1 MKVDKVMYY
10 ALLFFASI
18 LKFITA
24 FGIPFCIVSLGY
36 LAGLWQFSWGG
47 VLVVY
52 IFYAQLKE
60 TKMSM
65 DLLGLIIDDEE
76 DE

>member
-1 MKVDKVMYY
+1 MKIDKIMYY
-10 ALLFFASI
+10 ALLIFTSI
-18 LKFITA
+18 LKFIIA
-24 FGIPFCIVSLGY
+24 FGIPFCIVAIGY

-47 VLVVY
+47 VLVAY

-65 DLLGLIIDDEE
+65 DLLGLTTEDKE

>member
-1 MKVDKVMYY
+1 MKINKITYLM
-10 ALLFFASI
+10 LLIFASI

-36 LAGLWQFSWGG
+36 LAGFWEFSWGG
-47 VLVVY
+47 VLIVY

-65 DLLGLIIDDEE
+65 DLLGLTTDEE
-76 DE
+76 EDK

>member
-1 MKVDKVMYY
+1 MKVDKVMYF
-10 ALLFFASI
+10 ALLICASV

-24 FGIPFCIVSLGY
+24 FGIPFCIVAIGY
-36 LAGLWQFSWGG
+36 LAGLWQFSWGS

-65 DLLGLIIDDEE
+65 DLLGLTIEDKE

>member
-65 DLLGLIIDDEE
+65 DLLGLTIDDEE

>member
-1 MKVDKVMYY
+1 MKVDKVIYFM
-10 ALLFFASI
+10 LLFFASV
-18 LKFITA
+18 LKFIAA

-36 LAGLWQFSWGG
+36 LAGFWGFSWGG
-47 VLVVY
+47 VLVAY

-65 DLLGLIIDDEE
+65 DLLSFTAGDEE
-76 DE
+76 DK

>member
-1 MKVDKVMYY
+1 MKIDKVMYFT
-10 ALLFFASI
+10 LLICASI

-24 FGIPFCIVSLGY
+24 FAIGY

-47 VLVVY
+47 VLVAY

-65 DLLGLIIDDEE
+65 DLLGLTTEDKE

>member
-1 MKVDKVMYY
+1 MKIDKIMYC
-10 ALLFFASI
+10 ALLIFTSI
-18 LKFITA
+18 FKFITA
-24 FGIPFCIVSLGY
+24 FGIPFCVIAIGY
-36 LAGLWQFSWGG
+36 LIGLWRFSWGG
-47 VLVVY
+47 ILVAY

-65 DLLGLIIDDEE
+65 DLLGLTTEDGE

>member
-1 MKVDKVMYY
+1 MKIDKVMYFT
-10 ALLFFASI
+10 LLICASI

-24 FGIPFCIVSLGY
+24 FGIPFCIVAIGY
-36 LAGLWQFSWGG
+36 LAGFWQFSWGG
-47 VLVVY
+47 VLVAY

-65 DLLGLIIDDEE
+65 DLLGLTTEDKE

>member
-1 MKVDKVMYY
+1 MKINKVTYFI
-10 ALLFFASI
+10 LLIFASI

-24 FGIPFCIVSLGY
+24 FGVPFCIISLGY
-36 LAGLWQFSWGG
+36 LAGFWEFSWGG
-47 VLVVY
+47 VLIVY

-65 DLLGLIIDDEE
+65 DLLGLTTDEEE

>member
-1 MKVDKVMYY
+1 MKMNKITY
-10 ALLFFASI
+10 LLILIFTSI

-36 LAGLWQFSWGG
+36 FAGFWEFSWGDI
-47 VLVVY
+47 LIAY

-65 DLLGLIIDDEE
+65 DLLGFTTGDEG

>member
-1 MKVDKVMYY
+1 MKVDKVMYF
-10 ALLFFASI
+10 ALLICASV

-24 FGIPFCIVSLGY
+24 FGIPFCIVAIGY

-47 VLVVY
+47 VHLPKNY
-52 IFYAQLKE
+52 YTQHKE

-65 DLLGLIIDDEE
+65 DLLGLTTEDKE

>member
-1 MKVDKVMYY
+1 MKMNKITY
-10 ALLFFASI
+10 LLILIFTSI

-24 FGIPFCIVSLGY
+24 FGIPSYIVSLGY
-36 LAGLWQFSWGG
+36 LAGFWEFSWGG
-47 VLVVY
+47 VLVAY

-65 DLLGLIIDDEE
+65 DLLGFTTNDEE

>member
-1 MKVDKVMYY
+1 MKVNKVMYF
-10 ALLFFASI
+10 ALLICASI

-24 FGIPFCIVSLGY
+24 FGIPFCIVAIGY
-36 LAGLWQFSWGG
+36 IAGLWQFSWGG
-47 VLVVY
+47 VLIVY

-65 DLLGLIIDDEE
+65 DLLGLTTEDKE

>member
-1 MKVDKVMYY
+1 MKVDKVMSF
-10 ALLFFASI
+10 ALLISASI

-24 FGIPFCIVSLGY
+24 FGIPFCIVAIGCI
-36 LAGLWQFSWGG
+36 AGLWQFSWGG
-47 VLVVY
+47 VLIVY

-65 DLLGLIIDDEE
+65 NLLGLTTEDKE

>member
-1 MKVDKVMYY
+1 MKVDKVMYFM
-10 ALLFFASI
+10 LLTFASI

-24 FGIPFCIVSLGY
+24 FGIPFCIVALGY
-36 LAGLWQFSWGG
+36 LAGFWQFSWGG
-47 VLVVY
+47 VLVAY

-65 DLLGLIIDDEE
+65 DLLGLTTEDEE

>member
-1 MKVDKVMYY
+1 MKVDKVMYF
-10 ALLFFASI
+10 ALLICASV

-24 FGIPFCIVSLGY
+24 FGIPLCIVAIGY

-47 VLVVY
+47 VFVAY

-65 DLLGLIIDDEE
+65 DLLGLTTEDKE

>member
-1 MKVDKVMYY
+1 MKVNKVIYFM
-10 ALLFFASI
+10 LLFFASV
-18 LKFITA
+18 LKFIAA

-36 LAGLWQFSWGG
+36 LAGFWDFSWGG
-47 VLVVY
+47 VLVAY

-65 DLLGLIIDDEE
+65 DLLGFTAGDEE
-76 DE
+76 NK

>member
-1 MKVDKVMYY
+1 MKVDKVTYFM
-10 ALLFFASI
+10 LLFFASI

-24 FGIPFCIVSLGY
+24 LGVPFCVVSLGY
-36 LAGLWQFSWGG
+36 LVGFWDFSWGG
-47 VLVVY
+47 VLVAY

-65 DLLGLIIDDEE
+65 DLLGFTTDEE
-76 DE
+76 DR

>member
-10 ALLFFASI
+10 ALLICASI

-24 FGIPFCIVSLGY
+24 FGIPFCIVAIGY
-36 LAGLWQFSWGG
+36 ITGLWRFSWGG
-47 VLVVY
+47 VLIVY

-65 DLLGLIIDDEE
+65 NLLGLTTEDKE

>member
-1 MKVDKVMYY
+1 MKVDKVMYFM
-10 ALLFFASI
+10 LLIFASI

-24 FGIPFCIVSLGY
+24 FGIPFCVVAIGY

-47 VLVVY
+47 VLVAY
-52 IFYAQLKE
+52 IFYTQLKE
-60 TKMSM
+60 SKMSM
-65 DLLGLIIDDEE
+65 DLLGITTDEE